1 MKLISSI
8 NLYTITKKSPL
19 HFLQKKYKKQRKPNS
34 WWERTSNIQAF
45 RSSRKKYKPSI
56 FNIQSLLPELLPNV
70 FDFTVGSKEYH
81 KNLFNQCI
89 EQLNHITIQ
98 KTTLIR
104 RPRFNYTQDT
114 ILRHFTY
121 YNNIIEIDIRN
132 ICSIFYNNRLEI
144 QSKQL
149 YPKRLFKNLHYY
161 KYLLQRPLY

>member
-1 MKLISSI
+1 MKSISSI
-8 NLYTITKKSPL
+8 TLYTITKKSPL

-45 RSSRKKYKPSI
+45 RLSRKKYKSSI

-81 KNLFNQCI
+81 KNWFNQCI

-98 KTTLIR
+98 KTTLTQI
-104 RPRFNYTQDT
+104 PRYSIFNHTLDT
-114 ILRHFTY
+114 ILRHHTY
-121 YNNIIEIDIRN
+121 NIIEIDIRN
-132 ICSIFYNNRLEI
+132 ILYYKCVYI

-149 YPKRLFKNLHYY
+149 YPNRLFKNIHYI
-161 KYLLQRPLY
+161 YLLQRPLY